1 MEILVGLL
9 VGVLT
14 ILHVKSR
21 EAHRRDIKRALIR
34 LCANSRHESDEH
46 HNKQGL
52 LGHRGLRANSVAV
65 VTTEPLSV
73 SFRH

>member
-21 EAHRRDIKRALIR
+21 EAHRRDIEQALIR
-34 LCANSRHESDEH
+34 LCANSRREFDEH
-46 HNKQGL
+46 RNEQGL
-52 LGHRGLRANSVAV
+52 LRHRGARENSVAV
-65 VTTEPLSV
+65 VTAERLGV

>member
-21 EAHRRDIKRALIR
+21 EAHRRDIERALVR
-34 LCANSRHESDEH
+34 LCANSRHEFDKHRNE
-46 HNKQGL
+46 QGL
-52 LGHRGLRANSVAV
+52 LGHRGSRENSVAV
-65 VTTEPLSV
+65 VTAERLGV